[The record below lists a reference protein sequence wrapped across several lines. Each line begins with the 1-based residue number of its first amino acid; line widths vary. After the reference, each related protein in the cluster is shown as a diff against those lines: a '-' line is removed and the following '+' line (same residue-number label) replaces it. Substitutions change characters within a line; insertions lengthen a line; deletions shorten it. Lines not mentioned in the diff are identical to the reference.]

1 MPPKRVKKKKRAEV
15 SKHSIGVGSMRID
28 ETTMPLQ
35 DQTGLEE
42 ISQDKG
48 PKAKKQKQTKLGN
61 QNRNLI

>member
-1 MPPKRVKKKKRAEV
+1 MPPKRVRKVKRQDV

-35 DQTGLEE
+35 DQTGIEDHSE
-42 ISQDKG
+42 NKG
-48 PKAKKQKQTKLGN
+48 NKIKKQQKIKLGN